1 MKKRILFSII
11 VLIATIFV
19 QATTNVLLLN
29 GDFKGGWKTDNLW
42 DGIDSNGFVRV
53 GVSGQRIILDGSHE
67 QNVNFGASPCWKD
80 VTGDGKPDLVVGD
93 GKGYLWIFETV
104 SGKKTFP
111 PKFNHGRFIPT
122 YFGAAMNIDV
132 ADYNADGKNDVLVG
146 TPEGAI
152 QIVRNEG
159 RGRFVPAKDAPTYS
173 SVNTAG
179 LRTRKVL
186 NLEKSFPLVMKGTK
200 PLCIGSYV
208 APRLVDWTGDNKKDL
223 VIGEGSYSANSIYL
237 IKNSGNN
244 ANPDFNSSKREWL
257 GYGMGREHLSP
268 AIGDLDGDGD
278 LDMLVSDRTGK
289 LTWYENIPQGG
300 RNFFTKPKTNYF
312 IVGNKMIPCGETVR
326 PYLVDVDGDKDLDLF
341 LGCNNGMIY
350 ISKNT
355 GNRKKPSFKRIFP
368 LSGIDKEEPYN
379 FPLHWWCVPDGTSG
393 GAKLTLEKETDDFG
407 KEISYAHLSFEKGYV
422 GDDAKIGYGPAIQ
435 VFYNQKY
442 HISFRARGKNIEV
455 KCTIGQRSEDEVV
468 GDTLI
473 AKCGGGDV
481 FPVKV
486 NRQWQNYS
494 HSFSLDRLSKA
505 NKSNQF
511 TFVNINFA
519 TDKSQSDSFF
529 DISDMEMVKVN

>member
-1 MKKRILFSII
+1 MKKRILFSIL
-11 VLIATIFV
+11 VLTATIFV
-19 QATTNVLLLN
+19 QAATNVLLLN
-29 GDFKGGWKTDNLW
+29 GEFKELHKIDNLW
-42 DGIDSNGFVRV
+42 DGIDSNGFIRV
-53 GVSGQRIILDGSHE
+53 GVSGQRIILDGSRE
-67 QNVNFGASPCWKD
+67 QSVRFGASPCWKD
-80 VTGDGKPDLVVGD
+80 VTGDKKPDLVVGD

-111 PKFNHGRFIPT
+111 PKFAQGRFIPT

-152 QIVRNEG
+152 QIVRNDG
-159 RGRFVPAKDAPTYS
+159 RGIFVPTKDVPSYS
-173 SVNTAG
+173 SINTAE

-237 IKNSGNN
+237 LKNSGNN

-300 RNFFTKPKTNYF
+300 RNFFTKPQTNDF
-312 IVGNKMIPCGETVR
+312 LVGNKIIPVGEMVR

-341 LGCNNGMIY
+341 LGCNDGMVY

-368 LSGIDKEEPYN
+368 LSGIDKKEPYTL
-379 FPLHWWCVPDGTSG
+379 PIHWNCGSSG
-393 GAKLTLEKETDDFG
+393 AAKLTSEKETDDFG
-407 KEISYAHLSFEKGYV
+407 KATSYAHLSFEKGYV
-422 GDDAKIGYGPAIQ
+422 GDRGSAGISYGPNIP

-442 HISFRARGKNIEV
+442 QISFQARGKNVEA
-455 KCTIGQRSEDEVV
+455 KCSIGQRSEDEVV
-468 GDTLI
+468 GDTLV
-473 AKCGGGDV
+473 ARGGGGDS
-481 FPVKV
+481 FPLKV

-494 HSFSLDRLSKA
+494 HSFSLVRLSKA
-505 NKSNQF
+505 SKSNQV
-511 TFVNINFA
+511 TFVKISFSV
-519 TDKSQSDSFF
+519 DKCESDSFF
-529 DISDMEMVKVN
+529 DISEMEVVKMK